1 MDGAA
6 VREVLVAYCRGAV
19 RQGGPSLAPNQLH
32 GALLAK
38 YEQLRDMAHDD
49 THPGGAAFRSG
60 RCRARD
66 ARSGGV
72 QAA

>member
-6 VREVLVAYCRGAV
+6 AREVLVARGRGTV
-19 RQGGPSLAPNQLH
+19 RQGGPSLAPHRLN

-66 ARSGGV
+66 AR
-72 QAA
+72 